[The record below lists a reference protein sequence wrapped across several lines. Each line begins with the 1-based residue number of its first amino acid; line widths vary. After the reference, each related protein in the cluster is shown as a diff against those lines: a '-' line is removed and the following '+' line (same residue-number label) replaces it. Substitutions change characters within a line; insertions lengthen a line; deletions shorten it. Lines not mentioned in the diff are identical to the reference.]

1 MPEASFKALTRE
13 NWSAPDETSQIFVE
27 VDLGSGEKREL
38 TGDRLA
44 EAFLAAELDDT
55 VPQDVRSMWAVA
67 RGVLAY
73 GWFFY
78 PLYALGE
85 DQLHR
90 VADAAVLARYQQL
103 DGPLDRKGQWPP
115 LFVRLEWLV
124 EEGHLDEQLRQQWRA
139 IRELRN
145 YGSHATYARLSM
157 PTDAMR
163 TLDVLARE
171 INGLFAVSASDA

>member
-1 MPEASFKALTRE
+1 VGSFKALTRE

-27 VDLGSGEKREL
+27 LNIGSGEKRQL
-38 TGDRLA
+38 TGDRLV
-44 EAFLAAELDDT
+44 EVFLGAELDDT
-55 VPQDVRSMWAVA
+55 VPQDIRDMWEVA

-103 DGPLDRKGQWPP
+103 DGPRDRRGQWPS
-115 LFVRLEWLV
+115 LYARLEWLV
-124 EEGHLDEQLRQQWRA
+124 QQGQFDEPLRRQWDA

-145 YGSHATYARLSM
+145 YGSHATYARISM
-157 PTDAMR
+157 PLDAMR
-163 TLDVLARE
+163 TLELLARE
-171 INGLFAVSASDA
+171 INGLFAASANDA